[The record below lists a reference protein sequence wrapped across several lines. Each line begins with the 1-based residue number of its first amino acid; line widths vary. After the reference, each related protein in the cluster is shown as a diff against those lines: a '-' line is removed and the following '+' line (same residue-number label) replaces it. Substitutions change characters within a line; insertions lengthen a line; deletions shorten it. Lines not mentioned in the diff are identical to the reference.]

1 MMQMLRSKRGKL
13 AGIILF
19 TLMILSI
26 GALNTY
32 AAQAKL
38 DYSMSPSGAGSFKV
52 YVNQRGKKTYL
63 ENKGGYYVVEIP
75 DGASLGMTVFFEVQ
89 PNNCFALRGLQ
100 SNDMKILTDEKGV
113 KYYKFTASKDG
124 GETRHVTAV
133 FASNHQMTMIPKVE
147 ATCQKAGNKQYY
159 RCSICGKYYSDQ
171 AGTKETTPAKMATKK
186 KDHKW
191 DKGVVT
197 RKPTK
202 ALTGTIV
209 YTCQYCRQ
217 TKTKTIPKLY
227 VDPISENAISPDNP
241 ASYATVEKT
250 ILKTKY
256 KKTIKN
262 TTFSLLCLKGTSKS
276 KTGTKLT
283 WKKVPTAKKYVIFR
297 AENGGKFKK
306 LGTTS
311 KRKYSVSKLKST
323 KYYQYMVV
331 AVNGSK
337 AVAVSTPVYVVPRAG
352 KYVNITKVEADKD
365 LVSIHVGGTEPVS
378 AAPTRAEGGYKS
390 IRTLKYESSNMD
402 VASVGKNGTIY
413 GVGKGSC
420 IVYVYAQDGVYDE
433 VQVYVN

>member
-202 ALTGTIV
+202 ASTGIIV
-209 YTCQYCRQ
+209 YTCQYCRE

-227 VDPISENAISPDNP
+227 VDPISEDAISPDNP
-241 ASYATVEKT
+241 TEYAALEKT

-256 KKTIKN
+256 KKAIKN
-262 TTFSLLCLKGTSKS
+262 STFGLLCLKGASQSRTAAR
-276 KTGTKLT
+276 LY
-283 WKKVPTAKKYVIFR
+283 WKKVPTAKKYVIFK
-297 AENGGKFKK
+297 AEKGGKFKK
-306 LGTTS
+306 LATTS
-311 KRKYSVSKLKST
+311 KYKYAVGKLKAT
-323 KYYQYMVV
+323 KYYQYIVV

-337 AVAVSTPVYVVPRAG
+337 AVAVSVPVYFAPKAG
-352 KYVNITKVEADKD
+352 KYVNITKVQADKD
-365 LVSIHVGGTEPVS
+365 LVSIRIHNTEKIS
-378 AAPTRAEGGYKS
+378 AETTREEGGYKS
-390 IRTLKYESSNMD
+390 IRPLKYECSNMD
-402 VASVGKNGTIY
+402 VATVGKDGTIY
-413 GVGKGSC
+413 GVGKGNC
-420 IVYVYAQDGVYDE
+420 VVRVYAQDGIYDE